1 MRFKQGSGDRENLAE
16 IYSSGSN
23 AKGNRVEIKRWVMP
37 LVILLLITG
46 NGYQFLTQWV
56 SNEEKVVYES
66 RPMTDQQVV
75 NRFHQIFYENG
86 NTHWLN
92 RWLGVST
99 LQNPNDAW
107 MVQEII
113 SEIKPDFVVEAGT
126 YHGGSAA
133 LWAMVL
139 EQVNPSGRV
148 ISIDIEDRS
157 ETARKLRI
165 CQERVDFIIG
175 SSTDPSIVE
184 QVKQRTEGGTV
195 LVILDSA
202 HNKSHVLEEMNL
214 YAPLVSPGSY
224 LLVQDSNVNGHPVKP
239 DYGPGPM
246 EALEEFLEDNE
257 GFEIDRNRERLLFT
271 MHPRGYIKRLL

>member
-1 MRFKQGSGDRENLAE
+1 MRFKPKGADSENLAK
-16 IYSSGSN
+16 IYSKASN
-23 AKGNRVEIKRWVMP
+23 AKGTRVEIKRWVMP

-56 SNEEKVVYES
+56 TSEEKVVYES
-66 RPMTDQQVV
+66 KPMTDQQVV
-75 NRFHQIFYENG
+75 DRFHQIFYENG

-92 RWLGVST
+92 RWLDIST

-113 SEIKPDFVVEAGT
+113 SEIKPDFIVEAGT

-157 ETARKLRI
+157 EKARELPI

-175 SSTDPSIVE
+175 SSSSI
-184 QVKQRTEGGTV
+184 
-195 LVILDSA
+195 LSS
-202 HNKSHVLEEMNL
+202 KSMVRKKIIYFN
-214 YAPLVSPGSY
+214 
-224 LLVQDSNVNGHPVKP
+224 
-239 DYGPGPM
+239 
-246 EALEEFLEDNE
+246 FW
-257 GFEIDRNRERLLFT
+257 
-271 MHPRGYIKRLL
+271 KR

>member
-1 MRFKQGSGDRENLAE
+1 
-16 IYSSGSN
+16 
-23 AKGNRVEIKRWVMP
+23 
-37 LVILLLITG
+37 
-46 NGYQFLTQWV
+46 
-56 SNEEKVVYES
+56 
-66 RPMTDQQVV
+66 
-75 NRFHQIFYENG
+75 
-86 NTHWLN
+86 
-92 RWLGVST
+92 
-99 LQNPNDAW
+99 

-157 ETARKLRI
+157 EKARKLPI

-175 SSTDPSIVE
+175 SSTDPSIVD

-202 HNKSHVLEEMNL
+202 HDKTHVLEEMNL

-246 EALEEFLEDNE
+246 EALEEFLEENE
-257 GFEIDRNRERLLFT
+257 GFEIDSNRERLLFT